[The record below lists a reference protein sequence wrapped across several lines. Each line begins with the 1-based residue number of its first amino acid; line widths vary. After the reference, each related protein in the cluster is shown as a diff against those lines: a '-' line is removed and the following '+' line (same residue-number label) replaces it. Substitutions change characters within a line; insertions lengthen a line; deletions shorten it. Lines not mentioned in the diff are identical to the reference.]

1 MRPYRTKAE
10 PATSLPPRR
19 PPKRCPRCALISPS
33 SARRC
38 QCGYDFQSGHAS
50 QELEQRSESHFYWMG
65 IGGLT
70 VLLGAGLL
78 ASGIMFPWLLVGGA
92 LVLAKGFFGWR
103 DARADIAEND
113 GAKDD

>member
-10 PATSLPPRR
+10 PAIPSPPRR
-19 PPKRCPRCALISPS
+19 TPKRCPRCALISPS

-38 QCGYDFQSGHAS
+38 QCGYDFASGDAGR
-50 QELEQRSESHFYWMG
+50 ELELRGERHFHW
-65 IGGLT
+65 IVVGGGM

-78 ASGIMFPWLLVGGA
+78 ASGTMFPWLLVGGV

-103 DARADIAEND
+103 DARADIAEHES
-113 GAKDD
+113 AKDD